1 MIMKLKNWALAA
13 LLLASTAPAFAV
25 TDINIFLGQKNLD
38 SGDWGANSYLGSG
51 VSLDQ
56 QGEFGILMNFSGY
69 NWPVSLAVDLLGSS
83 HEADYYSSYYGSY
96 GRVTASTSELD
107 LGVRKVFGIYG
118 TTLHPYVGGGLAL
131 VTGSIEDQLFDY
143 YGTYFNDSNSGAG
156 LWLNGGIFWSIGHF
170 NIGFD
175 ARYSKADVSIAPYGT
190 PVTVNAGGSH
200 GGLILGYSW

>member
-1 MIMKLKNWALAA
+1 MKLKNWALAT

-51 VSLDQ
+51 ASLDQ
-56 QGEFGILMNFSGY
+56 QGEFGVLMNFSGY
-69 NWPVSLAVDLLGSS
+69 NWPVSIAVDLLGSS
-83 HEADYYSSYYGSY
+83 HQVDYYSYYYGSY

-131 VTGSIEDQLFDY
+131 ITGSIDDHVDY
-143 YGTYFNDSNSGAG
+143 VGTFSDSDTGG
-156 LWLNGGIFWSIGHF
+156 GFWLNGGMFVSLGHF

-175 ARYSKADVSIAPYGT
+175 ARYSKADVTIAPYGT